1 MNRRDQSG
9 ISLVELLI
17 AVALVGIL
25 AATLI
30 PSASPVPGDA
40 LSGAAQVLAGD
51 LEYGRELAVSNNS
64 RYRFTFD
71 VAQNRYILEHSGTNA
86 SLEVLPPWPFRS
98 PTDPP
103 DQQIVVLNELPQV
116 GVTVQLRAAEANSQS
131 LGDSPQVE
139 FGPLG
144 ETTSSAEVT
153 IWLSAGS
160 GAAERFVPIR
170 VNPVTGIASIGELQ
184 AVKPTAVPAV
194 AADPAAAGTPAAT
207 TPNADAAATVN
218 SPGN

>member
-1 MNRRDQSG
+1 MNRRRKSG

-51 LEYGRELAVSNNS
+51 LEYGRELAVSHNT
-64 RYRFTFD
+64 RYRFTFQL
-71 VAQNRYILEHSGTNA
+71 AENRYILEHSGSNP
-86 SLEVLPPWPFRS
+86 SLDVLPSTPFRS

-103 DQQIVVLNELPQV
+103 NQQIVALSDLPQIGAPV
-116 GVTVQLRAAEANSQS
+116 RLCGAEANGQN
-131 LGDSPQVE
+131 LGTSVQLE

-144 ETTSSAEVT
+144 ETTASAETT
-153 IWLSAGS
+153 IWLSAGT
-160 GAAERFVPIR
+160 GAAERFIPVR
-170 VNPVTGIASIGELQ
+170 VDPVTGIAWIGDLQ
-184 AVKPTAVPAV
+184 AVQPSV
-194 AADPAAAGTPAAT
+194 APTPAQDAAST
-207 TPNADAAATVN
+207 TAQDAAANT